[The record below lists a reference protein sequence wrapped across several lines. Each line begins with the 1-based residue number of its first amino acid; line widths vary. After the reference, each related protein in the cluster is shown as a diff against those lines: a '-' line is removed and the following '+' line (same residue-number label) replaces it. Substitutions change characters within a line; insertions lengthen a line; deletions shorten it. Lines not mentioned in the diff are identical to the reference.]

1 MRVDAATTKYMKQL
15 EELEEGRGEKEGGMQ
30 RGENRALIG
39 AAAMVGRLLVD
50 EAADASWQ
58 RSLRHVIA
66 AAIFAVIAYFVT
78 FQWELSALNKAIV
91 QGLCGAVAPELV
103 DWLSTTIRK
112 KLGFKDKQKTPAW
125 KSLFSRKKKP
135 KRRRRTTAKK
145 AAPAKKAAKP
155 AKEGSKKAK
164 KSKGTESYKL
174 YIFKVLKQVHP
185 DTGISSKSMAIL
197 NSFIADQFEKIA
209 AAAAQLSRVNKKP
222 TLTSREIQ
230 TAVRLV
236 LPGELAKHAVS
247 EGTKAVTKFTSA

>member
-1 MRVDAATTKYMKQL
+1 MILSLVLAQVAEQAPTVAKASPAIVNNFQVALLAFKS
-15 EELEEGRGEKEGGMQ
+15 GGWIV
-30 RGENRALIG
+30 ALIG

-125 KSLFSRKKKP
+125 RSLFSRKKKP
-135 KRRRRTTAKK
+135 KRRRRTTAKRATPAKKSPAK
-145 AAPAKKAAKP
+145 AAPKKRAKKPAAKKALAEKKPP
-155 AKEGSKKAK
+155 AKK
-164 KSKGTESYKL
+164 
-174 YIFKVLKQVHP
+174 P
-185 DTGISSKSMAIL
+185 DDGQSTL
-197 NSFIADQFEKIA
+197 N
-209 AAAAQLSRVNKKP
+209 L
-222 TLTSREIQ
+222 
-230 TAVRLV
+230 
-236 LPGELAKHAVS
+236 
-247 EGTKAVTKFTSA
+247 

>member
-1 MRVDAATTKYMKQL
+1 MTLAMFLAEATAQVAPAKGVAAVANNFQVALLAFKS
-15 EELEEGRGEKEGGMQ
+15 GGWIV
-30 RGENRALIG
+30 ALIG

-58 RSLRHVIA
+58 RSLRHVLA

-135 KRRRRTTAKK
+135 KRRRRATARKAAPSKAAPKKGAKKPAAKK
-145 AAPAKKAAKP
+145 ATAEKKPRAKK
-155 AKEGSKKAK
+155 
-164 KSKGTESYKL
+164 
-174 YIFKVLKQVHP
+174 P
-185 DTGISSKSMAIL
+185 DDGQATL
-197 NSFIADQFEKIA
+197 N
-209 AAAAQLSRVNKKP
+209 L
-222 TLTSREIQ
+222 
-230 TAVRLV
+230 
-236 LPGELAKHAVS
+236 
-247 EGTKAVTKFTSA
+247 

>member
-1 MRVDAATTKYMKQL
+1 MTLAIILAEAAEQAPVVAKVSAAVVNNFQMAVMAFKS
-15 EELEEGRGEKEGGMQ
+15 GGWIVS
-30 RGENRALIG
+30 LIG

-112 KLGFKDKQKTPAW
+112 KLGFKDKKRTPAW
-125 KSLFSRKKKP
+125 QNLFSRKKKP

-145 AAPAKKAAKP
+145 AASTKAPTKKAALAKAAPKKSAKKP
-155 AKEGSKKAK
+155 AAK
-164 KSKGTESYKL
+164 KTPE
-174 YIFKVLKQVHP
+174 
-185 DTGISSKSMAIL
+185 
-197 NSFIADQFEKIA
+197 
-209 AAAAQLSRVNKKP
+209 KKP
-222 TLTSREIQ
+222 RAKKPDDGQSTLN
-230 TAVRLV
+230 L
-236 LPGELAKHAVS
+236 
-247 EGTKAVTKFTSA
+247 

>member
-1 MRVDAATTKYMKQL
+1 MILSLLLAQVAEQAPVVAKASPAIVNNFQVALLAFKS
-15 EELEEGRGEKEGGMQ
+15 GGWIV
-30 RGENRALIG
+30 ALIG

-125 KSLFSRKKKP
+125 KSLFSRKQKP
-135 KRRRRTTAKK
+135 KRRRRTNAKK
-145 AAPAKKAAKP
+145 AASAKKGAPAKAAPKKGANKPAAKKAATPKATAEKKP
-155 AKEGSKKAK
+155 RAK
-164 KSKGTESYKL
+164 K
-174 YIFKVLKQVHP
+174 P
-185 DTGISSKSMAIL
+185 DDGQSSL
-197 NSFIADQFEKIA
+197 N
-209 AAAAQLSRVNKKP
+209 L
-222 TLTSREIQ
+222 
-230 TAVRLV
+230 
-236 LPGELAKHAVS
+236 
-247 EGTKAVTKFTSA
+247 